1 MSLLKF
7 VLIGGAVAG
16 VGYVVMKKANA
27 ASTPNTSV
35 PPGYTPPASAT
46 VVQLA
51 PNSVQGIAVPLTL
64 ASWPADVGQ
73 PAGGYMLI
81 WNTQNPQSF
90 VALFY
95 PAKADGSAGS
105 TPAMMSMGKD
115 ADSQLMLNQLAA
127 ISAAVQAK
135 NVAS

>member
-1 MSLLKF
+1 MGILKIA
-7 VLIGGAVAG
+7 LIGGAVVG

-51 PNSVQGIAVPLTL
+51 PNAVSGIAVPLTL
-64 ASWPADVGQ
+64 ASWPADPGQ
-73 PAGGYMLI
+73 PAGGYILI
-81 WNTQNPQSF
+81 WNTQNPQSY

-95 PAKADGSAGS
+95 AAKADGSAGS
-105 TPAMMSMGKD
+105 TPAVMSMGTD
-115 ADSQLMLNQLAA
+115 PDSQLMLNQLAS
-127 ISAAVQAK
+127 ISAAVQK
-135 NVAS
+135 QTVAS